1 MSSIEWRKDSTEW
14 IDDGSGYRWVRNSNT
29 MYTAVVDGLAVTV
42 GITPVMNNISVTMTV
57 MVDEETIASI
67 TDPTEAFDIVLAKLS
82 EVIAQ

>member
-1 MSSIEWRKDSTEW
+1 MSNLVLRRQWTENRSSMMW
-14 IDDGSGYRWVRNSNT
+14 T
-29 MYTAVVDGLAVTV
+29 TVVNDFAVTV
-42 GITPVMNNISVTMTV
+42 GITPVMNHISVTMTV